1 MIIAIPTDDGFTVS
15 EHFGRS
21 RNFLIAR
28 IENGKV
34 ISKTLAENPHNKESD
49 DQVGH
54 GRVLKTLTD
63 NGVRKV
69 ICSNLGPRMVDNLGS
84 LKIAVERVQ
93 YSSNIEP
100 ILIEEASKI

>member
-1 MIIAIPTDDGFTVS
+1 MVGIPTDDGSTVS

-21 RNFLIAR
+21 KNFLIAK

-34 ISKTLAENPHNKESD
+34 ISKILVENPHNRESD

-54 GRVLKTLTD
+54 GRVLKTLAD

-69 ICSNLGPRMVDNLGS
+69 ICSNMGPRMVDNLGS

-93 YSSNIEP
+93 YSSDIET
-100 ILIEEASKI
+100 ILKQEVGRS